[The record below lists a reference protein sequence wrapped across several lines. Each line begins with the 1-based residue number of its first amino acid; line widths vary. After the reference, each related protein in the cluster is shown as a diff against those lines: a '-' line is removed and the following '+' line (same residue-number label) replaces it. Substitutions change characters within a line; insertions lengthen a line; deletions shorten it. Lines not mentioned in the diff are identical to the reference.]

1 MSQAVAPRGALSEA
15 RRRVLVYLGVA
26 AVVML
31 AYAFVYQFG
40 MRTLE
45 GVDVGYI
52 ESLHVVVETFTTT
65 GYGEDAGRW
74 STNGMYLLM
83 MLMQFTGVGLIF
95 TTLPLFLV
103 PLVEESLRTAPPTET
118 SLTDHVVICEFTPR
132 GDTLVGEL
140 ESMDTDYVV
149 VEPDREQA
157 RELHADGYSVVH
169 GDPESVH
176 DLRAA
181 NTGEAIA
188 LVADA
193 DDETNASIILSAKQ
207 VDADIRVISLIE
219 DATLADYHRYAGADR
234 VVSPRRLLGDSL
246 ASKAATSISTDL
258 GDAVEIAED
267 FEVVELL
274 VQRGAAVEGKT
285 IANSGIGEDAGVNII
300 GAWFRGE
307 FVSPPPPD
315 EIIDE
320 HTILLVT
327 GREEQVERLKELTLS
342 EARRYRRGRVV
353 VVGNGEVGSTA
364 ADALAAAD
372 VPTVVVDKEDGPSVD
387 VVGDITDRQTVHD
400 AGVDDARSVILAL
413 DNDTTAVFATLVITQ
428 VAPGIEV
435 IARANEAES
444 IKKLYRAGAEYVL
457 ALATVSGRLLASNL
471 LDEEVIAPEAQLEI
485 VRTTAPALTG
495 RSLAEADVRART
507 NCTVIAAERDGELI
521 TDVGPDFV
529 VRTDDS
535 LIVAGPDR
543 DVNRF
548 NELVG

>member
-1 MSQAVAPRGALSEA
+1 MSQAVADGALTEA

-31 AYAFVYQFG
+31 AYAIVYQWAMGYF
-40 MRTLE
+40 E
-45 GVDVGYI
+45 GTQVGYV

-65 GYGEDAGRW
+65 GYGEDANRW
-74 STNGMYLLM
+74 STNGMWFLM
-83 MLMQFTGVGLIF
+83 MAMQFTGLALF
-95 TTLPLFLV
+95 FLTLPLFLV
-103 PLVEESLRTAPPTET
+103 PLVEESLRTAPPTST

-132 GDTLVGEL
+132 GRTLVGEL
-140 ESMDTDYVV
+140 ASMNTDYVV
-149 VEPDREQA
+149 VEPDRERA
-157 RELHADGYSVVH
+157 RALDVDGYSVIH
-169 GDPESVH
+169 GDPESVD
-176 DLRAA
+176 DLEDA
-181 NTGEAIA
+181 NTAEAVA

-207 VDADIRVISLIE
+207 VSDDIRVISLIE
-219 DATLADYHRYAGADR
+219 NADLADYHRYAGADS

-267 FEVVELL
+267 FEIVELL
-274 VQRGAAVEGKT
+274 VQRGAEVEGET
-285 IANSGIGEDAGVNII
+285 IADSGIGLAPGVNII

-315 EIIDE
+315 EVIDE

-327 GREEQVERLKELTLS
+327 GRDEQIDRLKELTLS
-342 EARRYRRGRVV
+342 EARRYRQGTVV

-364 ADALAAAD
+364 ADALVAAE
-372 VPTVVVDKEDGPSVD
+372 VPSVVVDLEEKPGVD
-387 VVGDITDRQTVHD
+387 VVGDITERQTIRE
-400 AGVDDARSVILAL
+400 AGVSDARSVILAL
-413 DNDTTAVFATLVITQ
+413 DNDTTAVFATLVINQ
-428 VAPGIEV
+428 VAPGIEI

-444 IKKLYRAGAEYVL
+444 IPKLYRAGAEYVL
-457 ALATVSGRLLASNL
+457 ALATVSGRMLASNL

-485 VRTTAPALTG
+485 VRTTAPALVGT
-495 RSLAEADVRART
+495 SLAEADVRART
-507 NCTVIAAERDGELI
+507 NCTVIAAERNGTLI
-521 TDVGPDFV
+521 TEVGPEFV
-529 VRTDDS
+529 VQTDDT
-535 LIVAGPDR
+535 LVVAGPDR

>member
-1 MSQAVAPRGALSEA
+1 MSQAVADGALTEA
-15 RRRVLVYLGVA
+15 RRRVLLYLALA

-31 AYAFVYQFG
+31 AYAAVYQWSMAAF
-40 MRTLE
+40 E
-45 GVDVGYI
+45 GTRVGYI

-65 GYGEDAGRW
+65 GYGEDANRW
-74 STNGMYLLM
+74 STNGMWLLM
-83 MLMQFTGVGLIF
+83 MVMQFTGLALF
-95 TTLPLFLV
+95 FLTLPLFLV
-103 PLVEESLRTAPPTET
+103 PLVEESLRTAPPTST

-140 ESMDTDYVV
+140 ESMDMQYVI
-149 VEPDREQA
+149 VESDRERA
-157 RELHADGYSVVH
+157 RELDIDGYSVIH
-169 GDPESVH
+169 GNPESVE
-176 DLRAA
+176 DLKDA
-181 NTGEAIA
+181 NTGEAVA

-207 VDADIRVISLIE
+207 AADVRVISLIE
-219 DATLADYHRYAGADR
+219 DADLADYHRYAGADS
-234 VVSPRRLLGDSL
+234 VVSPRRILGESL
-246 ASKAATSISTDL
+246 AGKAATSTATDL

-274 VQRGAAVEGKT
+274 VQRGAAVEGRT
-285 IANSGIGEDAGVNII
+285 IADSGIGEDAGVNII

-315 EIIDE
+315 ELIDE

-327 GREEQVERLKELTLS
+327 GREQQVERLKELTLS
-342 EARRYRRGRVV
+342 EARRYRRGTVV

-364 ADALAAAD
+364 ADELVAAE
-372 VPTVVVDKEDGPSVD
+372 VPTVVVDREDKPGVD
-387 VVGDITDRQTVHD
+387 VVGDITDRQTIEE
-400 AGVDDARSVILAL
+400 AGVADARSVILAV
-413 DNDTTAVFATLVITQ
+413 DNDTTAVFATLVINR
-428 VAPGIEV
+428 VAPGIEI

-444 IKKLYRAGAEYVL
+444 IPKLYRAGAEYVL
-457 ALATVSGRLLASNL
+457 ALATVSGRMLASNL

-485 VRTTAPALTG
+485 VRTHAPALVGT
-495 RSLAEADVRART
+495 SLAEADVRART
-507 NCTVIAAERDGELI
+507 NCTVIAAERNGELI

-529 VRTDDS
+529 VQTDDT
-535 LIVAGPDR
+535 LVVAGPDH

>member
-1 MSQAVAPRGALSEA
+1 MSQASVDGALTEA
-15 RRRVLVYLGVA
+15 RRRALLYLGVA
-26 AVVML
+26 AAAM
-31 AYAFVYQFG
+31 FVYALLYQYG

-45 GVDVGYI
+45 GVDVGYV

-65 GYGEDAGRW
+65 GYGEDAARW
-74 STNGMYLLM
+74 STNGMFLLM
-83 MLMQFTGVGLIF
+83 MVMQFTGVALIF

-103 PLVEESLRTAPPTET
+103 PLVEESLRTAPPTAT

-140 ESMDTDYVV
+140 ESMGTDYVI
-149 VEPDREQA
+149 VESDREVA
-157 RELHADGYSVVH
+157 RELVDDGYAVVH
-169 GDPESVH
+169 GDPESVG
-176 DLRAA
+176 DLTAA
-181 NTGEAIA
+181 NADEAVA

-207 VDADIRVISLIE
+207 VDPNIRVISLIE
-219 DATLADYHRYAGADR
+219 NADLADYHRYAGADR

-274 VQRGAAVEGKT
+274 VQQGAEVEGKT
-285 IANSGIGEDAGVNII
+285 IANSGIAAEPGVTII

-307 FVSPPPPD
+307 FVSPPPP
-315 EIIDE
+315 EEVIDE

-327 GREEQVERLKELTLS
+327 GREPQLDRLKELTLS
-342 EARRYRRGRVV
+342 EARRYRRGTVV

-364 ADALAAAD
+364 ADALATAE
-372 VPTVVVDKEDGPSVD
+372 VPTVVVDLEEGPGVD
-387 VVGDITDRQTVHD
+387 VVGDITDRQTVQKAD
-400 AGVDDARSVILAL
+400 VENARSVVLAV
-413 DNDTTAVFATLVITQ
+413 DNDTTAVFATLVINQ

-444 IKKLYRAGAEYVL
+444 IPKLYRAGAEYVL

-495 RSLAEADVRART
+495 KTLAQADVRART
-507 NCTVIAAERDGELI
+507 NCTVVAAERDGELI
-521 TDVGPDFV
+521 TEVGPDFV
-529 VRTDDS
+529 VRTGDT
-535 LIVAGPDR
+535 LVVVGPDR

-548 NELVG
+548 NEIVS